1 MSDDEYNAIGM
12 KMVEIFD
19 EKLVDEKVQP
29 AIFKYQAKLAKWVL
43 QCEKEPVVDDSNQC

>member
-12 KMVEIFD
+12 KMVEMFD

-29 AIFKYQAKLAKWVL
+29 IIFQYQAKLAKWVL
-43 QCEKEPVVDDSNQC
+43 QCEKDPIENDKN